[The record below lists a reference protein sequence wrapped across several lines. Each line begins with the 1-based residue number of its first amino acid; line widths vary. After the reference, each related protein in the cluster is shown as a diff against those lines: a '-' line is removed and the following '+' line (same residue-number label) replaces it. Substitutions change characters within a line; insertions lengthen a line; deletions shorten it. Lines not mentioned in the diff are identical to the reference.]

1 MGNKLTGKVAVI
13 TGGTTG
19 IGLAAAKA
27 FASEGAH
34 VYITGRRQ
42 PELDAAVAAIGANST
57 GVRADSTRLADL
69 DRLYETVQAG
79 HGRIDVLYA
88 NAGGGSMLPLGAIT
102 EQHYDET
109 VERNVKGVVFTVQKA
124 LPLLPDGASI
134 ILNASIAG
142 IKGMP
147 AFSVYS
153 ATKAAVRSFA
163 RSWTTDLKARKIRV
177 NAISPGPIETPA
189 IDGLAETDA
198 QREQIRTITRQQR
211 DAADS
216 PQQKLAE
223 RLEELPA
230 YDRAQLCATMEVLK
244 NIFGSLT
251 VRAPQE

>member
-124 LPLLPDGASI
+124 LPLLDKDTSGASV
-134 ILNASIAG
+134 ILAGSTTSSTGTANFSI
-142 IKGMP
+142 
-147 AFSVYS
+147 YS
-153 ATKAAVRSFA
+153 ATKAAVRNLA
-163 RSWTTDLKARKIRV
+163 RSWVLDLKGRAIRV
-177 NAISPGPIETPA
+177 NTLSPGPIHTPGLVELA
-189 IDGLAETDA
+189 GPDRTQQQGLVDHLTSQIPIGRIGQPDDIAKAAVFLASEDSSFITGIELFADGGIA
-198 QREQIRTITRQQR
+198 Q
-211 DAADS
+211 
-216 PQQKLAE
+216 
-223 RLEELPA
+223 
-230 YDRAQLCATMEVLK
+230 V
-244 NIFGSLT
+244 
-251 VRAPQE
+251 

>member
-13 TGGTTG
+13 TGGSTG

-42 PELDAAVAAIGANST
+42 PELDATVAAIGPNST

-109 VERNVKGVVFTVQKA
+109 FERNVKGVVFTVQKA
-124 LPLLPDGASI
+124 LPLLDKATSGASV
-134 ILNASIAG
+134 ILAGSTTSSTGTAS
-142 IKGMP
+142 
-147 AFSVYS
+147 FSIYS
-153 ATKAAVRSFA
+153 ATKAAVRNLA
-163 RSWTTDLKARKIRV
+163 RSWVLDLKGRAIRI
-177 NAISPGPIETPA
+177 NTLSPGPIHTPGLVELA
-189 IDGLAETDA
+189 GPDRTQQQGLVDYLTSQIPIGRIGQPDDIAKAAVFLASDDSSFITGIELFADGGIA
-198 QREQIRTITRQQR
+198 Q
-211 DAADS
+211 
-216 PQQKLAE
+216 
-223 RLEELPA
+223 
-230 YDRAQLCATMEVLK
+230 V
-244 NIFGSLT
+244 
-251 VRAPQE
+251 